1 MSIAPAPIASSASRM
16 ICSTFRCA
24 LQPAGRNVHNPAATC
39 LASPARTVSRC
50 DTASASA
57 GASLTVGRKYLES
70 RVTAGESIRGTSV
83 LPSRSRFRGRV
94 RRFCEK
100 NVMDVSPRLKAGVT
114 AFGALTGAA
123 LLAYAANAAVG
134 FASGLDGFFEDYVY
148 AALIAAA
155 GAICLAR
162 GFAVREERAAWL
174 TMGAGLTAWAAGEIT
189 WAIMLAD
196 DPSPPYPSV
205 ADFLYLAFYPA
216 SYTALLLLARSR
228 TDSFRS
234 SLWLDG
240 GIAALTVAALIA
252 TLAFG
257 PIVDA
262 TGGTTAEI
270 AVNLAYPVGDLLLL
284 TLVVTVFGLN
294 AWRPDP
300 VWLLI
305 GGGLALTAVADG
317 LYLVQSATDQYVPG
331 SLLDLAWPASA
342 LLVALAA
349 WQPSRKQIV
358 IRDWLVIAVP
368 VGGAVVSVELLVYD
382 HFERVNLA
390 GASLAAWAI
399 LLALARLMLAFVENQ
414 RTLNEAHG
422 EARTDSL
429 TGLRNRRS
437 LMADLD
443 TQLAL
448 ATHAH
453 PRALL
458 LFDLDGF
465 KEYNDAFGHPAGDGL
480 LVRLAARL
488 AEATGEGGH
497 AYRLGGDEF
506 CVLVSQGRDGVD
518 AILAACSAALNE
530 RGEGFEVTSSFGV
543 VVLPEEAD
551 SPTLALQLADR
562 RMYARKGGRRVSAG
576 RQSRDVLLRTLS
588 ERRPDL
594 QVRLRDIGEL
604 ALAVGRELHMGPEA
618 LDEVARAAELHDVGK
633 IAVPDAILDKPGA
646 LDPVE
651 WSFMRRHPLI
661 GERILLAAPALRPV
675 ARLVRSSHERWDGG
689 GYPDGL
695 RGDEIPLGARV
706 VAICDAFDAMTTER
720 AYRGSVPEADA
731 IEELRRCAGTQ
742 FDPMV
747 VDAFCRVIARERP
760 AH

>member
-1 MSIAPAPIASSASRM
+1 
-16 ICSTFRCA
+16 
-24 LQPAGRNVHNPAATC
+24 
-39 LASPARTVSRC
+39 
-50 DTASASA
+50 
-57 GASLTVGRKYLES
+57 
-70 RVTAGESIRGTSV
+70 
-83 LPSRSRFRGRV
+83 
-94 RRFCEK
+94 
-100 NVMDVSPRLKAGVT
+100 MDVSPRLRAGT
-114 AFGALTGAA
+114 RTLGALTGLA
-123 LLAYAANAAVG
+123 LLAYVAHIALG
-134 FASGLDGFFEDYVY
+134 LGSPGLDDLFQHWVY
-148 AALIAAA
+148 CGLIVVA
-155 GAICLAR
+155 GAICLLR
-162 GFAVREERAAWL
+162 GLAVRQERAAWVV
-174 TMGAGLTAWAAGEIT
+174 MGAGLVAWAAGEIT
-189 WAIMLAD
+189 WTLAYAGQAD
-196 DPSPPYPSV
+196 PPYPSV
-205 ADFLYLAFYPA
+205 SDVLYLAWYPA
-216 SYTALLLLARSR
+216 SYVALLLLARSR

-240 GIAALTVAALIA
+240 AIAALTVAALIA
-252 TLAFG
+252 TLAFQ

-262 TGGTTAEI
+262 TSGGTAEI

-284 TLVVTVFGLN
+284 GLVVVVFGLN
-294 AWRPDP
+294 GWRPDP

-317 LYLVQSATDQYVPG
+317 LYLVQSATDHNVQG
-331 SLLDLAWPASA
+331 TLLDVAWPTSA
-342 LLVALAA
+342 LLLAVAA
-349 WQPSRKQIV
+349 WQPARVRIT
-358 IRDWLVIAVP
+358 IHDWVVIAVP
-368 VGGAVVSVELLVYD
+368 AGCGLVAVQLLVYD
-382 HFERVNLA
+382 HFERNVNA
-390 GASLAAWAI
+390 VGVSLAAWAL
-399 LLALARLMLAFVENQ
+399 LLALARMALAFLENQ
-414 RTLNEAHG
+414 RTLSQTHA

-437 LMADLD
+437 LLADLEQ
-443 TQLAL
+443 QLAQ
-448 ATHAH
+448 ASVAS

-488 AEATGEGGH
+488 ADAVGASGE

-506 CVLVSQGRDGVD
+506 CVLVSPGRGGIDP
-518 AILAACSAALNE
+518 ILAACSAALNE

-543 VVLPEEAD
+543 VVLPEEA
-551 SPTLALQLADR
+551 STPTLALQLADR
-562 RMYARKGGRRVSAG
+562 RMYARKGGRRMSAG

-594 QVRLRDIGEL
+594 HLRLRDIGEL
-604 ALAVGRELHMGPEA
+604 ALAVGRELHMGPEG

-706 VAICDAFDAMTTER
+706 VAVCDAFDAMTSERPYRESVTE
-720 AYRGSVPEADA
+720 SDA
-731 IEELRRCAGTQ
+731 IAELRCCAGTQ
-742 FDPMV
+742 FDPIV
-747 VDAFCRVIARERP
+747 VEAFARVIARERP
-760 AH
+760 AHGEVLR

>member
-1 MSIAPAPIASSASRM
+1 
-16 ICSTFRCA
+16 
-24 LQPAGRNVHNPAATC
+24 
-39 LASPARTVSRC
+39 
-50 DTASASA
+50 
-57 GASLTVGRKYLES
+57 
-70 RVTAGESIRGTSV
+70 
-83 LPSRSRFRGRV
+83 
-94 RRFCEK
+94 
-100 NVMDVSPRLKAGVT
+100 MDVSPRLKAGLQ

-123 LLAYAANAAVG
+123 LLAYAANVAFG

-148 AALIAAA
+148 TGLIVAA
-155 GAICLAR
+155 GAICLVR
-162 GFAVREERAAWL
+162 GVVVPEERAAWL
-174 TMGAGLTAWAAGEIT
+174 VMGAGLSAWAAGEIT
-189 WAIMLAD
+189 WAIMLAN
-196 DPSPPYPSV
+196 DPNPPYPSV
-205 ADFLYLAFYPA
+205 ADLLYLAFYPA
-216 SYTALLLLARSR
+216 SYSALLLLARSR

-252 TLAFG
+252 TLAFQ

-262 TGGTTAEI
+262 TGGTTAQI

-317 LYLVQSATDQYVPG
+317 LYLVQNATGEYVPG
-331 SLLDLAWPASA
+331 GLLDLAWPASA

-349 WQPSRKQIV
+349 WQPVRKQIV
-358 IRDWLVIAVP
+358 IRDWLMIAVP
-368 VGGAVVSVELLVYD
+368 VGGALVAEQLLVYD
-382 HFERVNLA
+382 HFEHVNLA
-390 GASLAAWAI
+390 GVSLASWAL
-399 LLALARLMLAFVENQ
+399 LLALARLALAFLENQ
-414 RTLNEAHG
+414 RTLSEAHG

-429 TGLRNRRS
+429 TGLRNRRC

-443 TQLAL
+443 MQLGL
-448 ATHAH
+448 ATRAD

-488 AEATGEGGH
+488 AEAVAAAGD

-506 CVLVSQGRDGVD
+506 CVLVSPGRDGID
-518 AILAACSAALNE
+518 AVLAACSAALNE

-543 VVLPEEAD
+543 VVMPEEAD
-551 SPTLALQLADR
+551 TPTLALQMADR
-562 RMYARKGGRRVSAG
+562 RMYARKGGRRMSAG

-588 ERRPDL
+588 ERRPGL

-604 ALAVGRELHMGPEA
+604 ALAVGRELHLGPEG
-618 LDEVARAAELHDVGK
+618 LDEVARAAELHDIGK
-633 IAVPDAILDKPGA
+633 IAVPDAILDKPGP

-695 RGDEIPLGARV
+695 RGDEIPLGSRV
-706 VAICDAFDAMTTER
+706 VAVCDAFDAMTTER
-720 AYRGSVPEADA
+720 PYREPIPEGEA
-731 IEELRRCAGTQ
+731 IAELRRCAGTQ

-747 VDAFCRVIARERP
+747 VEAFCRVLAREHP
-760 AH
+760 APDEMVA

>member
-1 MSIAPAPIASSASRM
+1 
-16 ICSTFRCA
+16 
-24 LQPAGRNVHNPAATC
+24 
-39 LASPARTVSRC
+39 
-50 DTASASA
+50 
-57 GASLTVGRKYLES
+57 
-70 RVTAGESIRGTSV
+70 
-83 LPSRSRFRGRV
+83 
-94 RRFCEK
+94 
-100 NVMDVSPRLKAGVT
+100 MDVSPRLKAGLL

-123 LLAYAANAAVG
+123 LLAYAANTAFG

-148 AALIAAA
+148 TGLIVAA

-162 GFAVREERAAWL
+162 GVAVREERAAWL
-174 TMGAGLTAWAAGEIT
+174 TMGAGLSAWAAGEIV
-189 WAIMLAD
+189 WAIMLAE
-196 DPSPPYPSV
+196 DPNPPYPSV

-216 SYTALLLLARSR
+216 SYAALLLLARSR

-252 TLAFG
+252 TLAFQ

-270 AVNLAYPVGDLLLL
+270 AVNLAYPAGDLLLL

-305 GGGLALTAVADG
+305 GGGLGLTAVADG

-331 SLLDLAWPASA
+331 GLLDLAWPASA
-342 LLVALAA
+342 LLVSMAA
-349 WQPSRKQIV
+349 WQPARKKIV
-358 IRDWLVIAVP
+358 VSDWVMIAVP
-368 VGGAVVSVELLVYD
+368 VGGALVAVQLLVYD

-390 GASLAAWAI
+390 AMSLASWAV
-399 LLALARLMLAFVENQ
+399 LLALARLALAFLENQ
-414 RTLNEAHG
+414 RTLQEAHG

-437 LMADLD
+437 LMADLEM
-443 TQLAL
+443 QFGL
-448 ATHAH
+448 ATPAR

-488 AEATGEGGH
+488 AEAVGEAGD

-506 CVLVSQGRDGVD
+506 CVLVSPGRDGVD
-518 AILAACSAALNE
+518 GILAACSAALNE

-551 SPTLALQLADR
+551 TPTLSLQLADR
-562 RMYARKGGRRVSAG
+562 RMYARKGGRRMSAG

-604 ALAVGRELHMGPEA
+604 ALAVGRELHMGPEG

-706 VAICDAFDAMTTER
+706 VAVCDAFDAMTTER
-720 AYRGSVPEADA
+720 PYREPIPAVKAV
-731 IEELRRCAGTQ
+731 EELRRCAGTQ

-747 VDAFCRVIARERP
+747 VEAFCRVLAREHP
-760 AH
+760 APDEMIA

>member
-1 MSIAPAPIASSASRM
+1 
-16 ICSTFRCA
+16 
-24 LQPAGRNVHNPAATC
+24 
-39 LASPARTVSRC
+39 
-50 DTASASA
+50 
-57 GASLTVGRKYLES
+57 
-70 RVTAGESIRGTSV
+70 
-83 LPSRSRFRGRV
+83 
-94 RRFCEK
+94 
-100 NVMDVSPRLKAGVT
+100 MDVSPRLKAILL
-114 AFGALTGAA
+114 AFGTLTGVA
-123 LLAYAANAAVG
+123 LLAYAAHVVFG
-134 FASGLDGFFEDYVY
+134 FASGLDRFFEDYVY
-148 AALIAAA
+148 TGLIVAA
-155 GAICLAR
+155 GAICLVR
-162 GFAVREERAAWL
+162 GFAVADERGAWL

-189 WAIMLAD
+189 WTLFLAN
-196 DPSPPYPSV
+196 DPNPPMPSI
-205 ADFLYLAFYPA
+205 ADFLDLAFYPA
-216 SYTALLLLARSR
+216 SYAALLLLARSR
-228 TDSFRS
+228 TDTFRS

-252 TLAFG
+252 TLAFQ

-270 AVNLAYPVGDLLLL
+270 AVNLAYPAGDLLLL
-284 TLVVTVFGLN
+284 TLVVTLFGLN
-294 AWRPDP
+294 GWRPDP

-305 GGGLALTAVADG
+305 GGSMAVTAAADG
-317 LYLVQSATDQYVPG
+317 VYLVQSATDQYVPG
-331 SLLDLAWPASA
+331 GLLDLAWPTSA

-349 WQPSRKQIV
+349 WQPSRKKIV
-358 IRDWLVIAVP
+358 IRDWLIIAVP
-368 VGGAVVSVELLVYD
+368 VGGALVAVQLLVYD

-390 GASLAAWAI
+390 GMSLASWAL
-399 LLALARLMLAFVENQ
+399 LLALARLALAFLENQ
-414 RTLNEAHG
+414 RTLNEVHG

-437 LMADLD
+437 LMADLEM
-443 TQLAL
+443 QLGL
-448 ATHAH
+448 ATLAH
-453 PRALL
+453 PRALI

-488 AEATGEGGH
+488 AAAVGEIGD

-506 CVLVSQGRDGVD
+506 CVVAAPGRDGTD
-518 AILAACSAALNE
+518 SLLAACSAALNE
-530 RGEGFEVTSSFGV
+530 RGEGFEVTSSFGLV
-543 VVLPEEAD
+543 LLPEEAD
-551 SPTLALQLADR
+551 TPTLALQLADR
-562 RMYARKGGRRVSAG
+562 RMYARKGGRRMSAG

-633 IAVPDAILDKPGA
+633 IAVPDAILDKPGT

-675 ARLVRSSHERWDGG
+675 ARLVRASHERWDGG

-706 VAICDAFDAMTTER
+706 VAVCDAFDAMTTER
-720 AYRGSVPEADA
+720 PYREPIPEREA
-731 IEELRRCAGTQ
+731 IDELRRCAGTQ
-742 FDPMV
+742 FDPLV
-747 VDAFCRVIARERP
+747 VDAFCRVLGREHPAPDEMIA
-760 AH
+760 

>member
-1 MSIAPAPIASSASRM
+1 
-16 ICSTFRCA
+16 
-24 LQPAGRNVHNPAATC
+24 
-39 LASPARTVSRC
+39 
-50 DTASASA
+50 
-57 GASLTVGRKYLES
+57 
-70 RVTAGESIRGTSV
+70 
-83 LPSRSRFRGRV
+83 
-94 RRFCEK
+94 
-100 NVMDVSPRLKAGVT
+100 MDVSPRLKAVLL
-114 AFGALTGAA
+114 AIGALTGAA
-123 LLAYAANAAVG
+123 LLAYAANVALG
-134 FASGLDGFFEDYVY
+134 FASGLDDFFEDYVY
-148 AALIAAA
+148 AGLIVSA
-155 GAICLAR
+155 GVICLVR
-162 GFAVREERAAWL
+162 GFAVREERGAWL
-174 TMGAGLTAWAAGEIT
+174 VMGAGLTAWAAGEIA
-189 WAIMLAD
+189 WSVLLAN
-196 DPSPPYPSV
+196 DPDPPYPSV
-205 ADFLYLAFYPA
+205 ADLLYLAFYPA

-252 TLAFG
+252 TLAFQ

-270 AVNLAYPVGDLLLL
+270 AVNLAYPAGDLLLL

-331 SLLDLAWPASA
+331 GLLDLAWPASA
-342 LLVALAA
+342 LLVAVAA
-349 WQPSRKQIV
+349 WQPARKRIV
-358 IRDWLVIAVP
+358 IRDWLMIAVP
-368 VGGAVVSVELLVYD
+368 VGGAFVAVQLLVYD

-390 GASLAAWAI
+390 GVSLASWAL
-399 LLALARLMLAFVENQ
+399 LLALARLALAFLENQ
-414 RTLNEAHG
+414 RTLSEAHG

-437 LMADLD
+437 LMADLEM
-443 TQLAL
+443 QLGL
-448 ATHAH
+448 ATRAD

-488 AEATGEGGH
+488 ADAVGGTGE

-506 CVLVSQGRDGVD
+506 CVVAAPDRHGVD
-518 AILAACSAALNE
+518 ALLAACSGALNE

-543 VVLPEEAD
+543 VLLPEEAD
-551 SPTLALQLADR
+551 TPTLALQLADR

-604 ALAVGRELHMGPEA
+604 ALAVGRELHLGPEA

-633 IAVPDAILDKPGA
+633 IAVPDAILDKPGP

-695 RGDEIPLGARV
+695 RGD
-706 VAICDAFDAMTTER
+706 
-720 AYRGSVPEADA
+720 
-731 IEELRRCAGTQ
+731 
-742 FDPMV
+742 
-747 VDAFCRVIARERP
+747 
-760 AH
+760 

>member
-1 MSIAPAPIASSASRM
+1 
-16 ICSTFRCA
+16 
-24 LQPAGRNVHNPAATC
+24 
-39 LASPARTVSRC
+39 
-50 DTASASA
+50 
-57 GASLTVGRKYLES
+57 
-70 RVTAGESIRGTSV
+70 
-83 LPSRSRFRGRV
+83 
-94 RRFCEK
+94 
-100 NVMDVSPRLKAGVT
+100 MDVSPRLKAVLL

-123 LLAYAANAAVG
+123 LLAYAANVALG
-134 FASGLDGFFEDYVY
+134 FASGLDGFFDDYVY
-148 AALIAAA
+148 TGLILAA
-155 GAICLAR
+155 GALCLTR
-162 GFAVREERAAWL
+162 GFAVSEERGAWIV
-174 TMGAGLTAWAAGEIT
+174 MGAGLTAWAAGEIT
-189 WAIMLAD
+189 WAVMVAN
-196 DPSPPYPSV
+196 DPNPPYPSV
-205 ADFLYLAFYPA
+205 ADVLYLTFYPA
-216 SYTALLLLARSR
+216 SYAALLLLARSR

-252 TLAFG
+252 TLAFQ

-270 AVNLAYPVGDLLLL
+270 AVNLAYPAGDLLLL
-284 TLVVTVFGLN
+284 ALVVTVFGLN

-317 LYLVQSATDQYVPG
+317 LYLVQSATDEYVPG
-331 SLLDLAWPASA
+331 GLLDLAWPASA
-342 LLVALAA
+342 LLVAGAA
-349 WQPSRKQIV
+349 WQPVRKQIV

-368 VGGAVVSVELLVYD
+368 VGGALVAVQLLVYD

-390 GASLAAWAI
+390 AMSLAAWA
-399 LLALARLMLAFVENQ
+399 LLIALARLTLAFLENQ
-414 RTLNEAHG
+414 RILHEAHG

-437 LMADLD
+437 LMADLEL
-443 TQLAL
+443 QLGL
-448 ATHAH
+448 ATLAH

-488 AEATGEGGH
+488 AEALGGAGE

-506 CVLVSQGRDGVD
+506 CVLVSPGRDGID
-518 AILAACSAALNE
+518 AVLAACTAALNE

-543 VVLPEEAD
+543 VILPEEGD
-551 SPTLALQLADR
+551 TPTLALQLADR
-562 RMYARKGGRRVSAG
+562 RMYARKGGRRMSAG
-576 RQSRDVLLRTLS
+576 HQSRDVLLRTLS

-604 ALAVGRELHMGPEA
+604 ALAVGRELHLGPEA

-633 IAVPDAILDKPGA
+633 IAVPDAILDKPGP

-706 VAICDAFDAMTTER
+706 VAVCDAFDAMTTER
-720 AYRGSVPEADA
+720 PYREPIPESQALA
-731 IEELRRCAGTQ
+731 ELRRCAGTQ

-747 VDAFCRVIARERP
+747 VDAFCRVIAREHP
-760 AH
+760 ASGEMVA